1 MKRLSTNITMGLA
14 ALLSSTSALALDS
27 AGVINDAVEIDE
39 ITITATRTPISADSA
54 TTVVT
59 IIDKDDLAKQQI
71 FQVADYLKTVAGV
84 SIASSGSLGG
94 TAQLRMRG
102 AEANQTLVMIDGVE
116 MNDPAAGDEFQFEHL
131 TSNEIERIE
140 IIRSPMSAAW
150 GSDALAGVINI
161 ITRQADAPLSL
172 SAFGEYGSFD
182 TLRTGARIAASGD
195 KWKLALGA
203 GHMKSDGS
211 NVSRTGD
218 EADGYENTSINMR
231 ASVEITEKLNLA
243 VTARHSD
250 TMSEFDGTDWAT
262 GLPADSDNSN
272 DTKKT
277 ALSAAVKNSAFD
289 GRLKQSLRLTW
300 LDTEIVN
307 MAFGAISGATG
318 AQKLGL
324 YFDNQISLS
333 EGHTVTLAIDHED
346 TDFTQS
352 GDASFWGDPNQ
363 QQNQKNTGYL
373 ADYVGDITDE
383 LTLAASLRYDDNSDF
398 ENITSWRAGAS
409 YKLSDSTRLFM
420 SGSKGQKAPTFIE
433 RFGYFSGSFQG
444 NPDLKPEQSIG
455 YEIGVEQTVGTL
467 VMSATYFH
475 TDLTNEI
482 DGFYFDPAT
491 FNFTAANKEDE
502 SKRQGFELS
511 AKGEINDTLS
521 FSSNYT
527 YVEATE
533 DDGLGVQIQEL
544 RRPKHMASLS
554 LFAELSERLNI
565 SASLSH
571 SSKSIDV
578 FYPPWPMVSERV
590 ELKAYTLIRI
600 AGDFKINET
609 VSLYGRVENALNQ
622 NYENVF
628 GFNTPNR
635 GAYFGLRLAL

>member
-1 MKRLSTNITMGLA
+1 MKKLSLGLA
-14 ALLSSTSALALDS
+14 ALLTSTSVYAIDS
-27 AGVINDAVEIDE
+27 AGDIESVEIDE

-59 IIDKDDLAKQQI
+59 VIDKEELAKQQI

-84 SIASSGSLGG
+84 SIASSGSVGG

-161 ITRQADAPLSL
+161 ITRQADAPLSF
-172 SAFGEYGSFD
+172 SAFGEYGSFN

-211 NVSRTGD
+211 NVSRTGT
-218 EADGYENTSINMR
+218 EADGYENTSVNMR
-231 ASVEITEKLNLA
+231 ASVEITESLDLA
-243 VTARHSD
+243 ITARHSD
-250 TMSEFDGTDWAT
+250 TTSEFDGTDWAT
-262 GLPADSDNSN
+262 GLPADSDNSS

-277 ALSAAVKNSAFD
+277 ALSAAVKNSALD
-289 GRLKQSLRLTW
+289 GRLNQSLRLTW
-300 LDTEIVN
+300 LDTEIIN

-324 YFDNQISLS
+324 YFDNQISLR
-333 EGHTVTLAIDHED
+333 EGHMVTLAIDHED
-346 TDFTQS
+346 TDFSQS

-363 QQNQKNTGYL
+363 QQNHKNTGYL

-409 YKLSDSTRLFM
+409 YKLSDSARIFM

-444 NPDLKPEQSIG
+444 NPDLKPEQSTG
-455 YEIGVEQTVGTL
+455 YEIGIEQTVGSF
-467 VMSATYFH
+467 VMSAAYFH

-482 DGFYFDPAT
+482 NGFYFDPVT
-491 FNFTAANKEDE
+491 FNFTAVNKDGE
-502 SKRQGFELS
+502 SKRQGIELS
-511 AKGEINDTLS
+511 VEGEINDSLS

-527 YVEATE
+527 YVKATE
-533 DDGLGVQIQEL
+533 DDGTGTQIEEV
-544 RRPKHMASLS
+544 RRPKHMAS
-554 LFAELSERLNI
+554 ANI
-565 SASLSH
+565 YAKLTDRINFSVGISH
-571 SSKSIDV
+571 TGKAIDT
-578 FYPPWPMVSERV
+578 FFPPWPMPSERV
-590 ELKAYTLIRI
+590 ELKAYTLMRI
-600 AGDFKINET
+600 VGDFKINDT
-609 VSLYGRVENALNQ
+609 VSLYGRVENAFNQ
-622 NYENVF
+622 DYENVF
-628 GFNTPNR
+628 GFATPDR
-635 GAYFGLRLAL
+635 SAYFGLRLAL

>member
-1 MKRLSTNITMGLA
+1 MNRLSTKILGGFA
-14 ALLSSTSALALDS
+14 ALLSSTSAIALDS
-27 AGVINDAVEIDE
+27 AGKINDAVEIDE

-59 IIDKDDLAKQQI
+59 VIDKEELAKQQI

-161 ITRQADAPLSL
+161 ITREADAPLSL

-211 NVSRTGD
+211 NVSRTGI
-218 EADGYENTSINMR
+218 EADGYENTSVNMR
-231 ASVEITEKLNLA
+231 ASVEITENLNLA

-250 TMSEFDGTDWAT
+250 TTSEFDGTDWAT
-262 GLPADSDNSN
+262 GLPSDSDNSS

-277 ALSAAVKNSAFD
+277 ALSAAVENNAFD
-289 GRLKQSLRLTW
+289 DRLNQSLRLTW

-307 MAFGAISGATG
+307 MAFGAISGETG

-324 YFDNQISLS
+324 YFNNRIALS
-333 EGHTVTLAIDHED
+333 DGHTVTLAIDHED

-363 QQNQKNTGYL
+363 QQNHKNTGYL

-409 YKLSDSTRLFM
+409 YKLSDSARVFM
-420 SGSKGQKAPTFIE
+420 SGSKGQKAPTFLE
-433 RFGYFSGSFQG
+433 RFGYFAGSFQG
-444 NPDLKPEQSIG
+444 NPDLKPEQSTG
-455 YEIGVEQTVGTL
+455 YEIGIEQTVGTL
-467 VMSATYFH
+467 VMSAAYFN

-491 FNFTAANKEDE
+491 FNFTAINKEGD
-502 SKRQGFELS
+502 SKRQGVELS
-511 AKGEINDTLS
+511 LEGEINDTLS

-527 YVEATE
+527 YIDSTE
-533 DDGLGVQIQEL
+533 DDGTGVQIQEV

-554 LFAELSERLNI
+554 LYAELSERLNI

-571 SSKSIDV
+571 TSKAIDL
-578 FYPPWPMVSERV
+578 FWPPLAWESERV
-590 ELKAYTLIRI
+590 ELKAYTLMRI
-600 AGDFKINET
+600 AGDFRINDT
-609 VSLYGRVENALNQ
+609 VSLYGRVENAFNQ

-628 GFNTPNR
+628 GFATPGR
-635 GAYFGLRLAL
+635 SAYFGLRLAL

>member
-1 MKRLSTNITMGLA
+1 MNKLSTTILSGLA
-14 ALLSSTSALALDS
+14 ALLTSTSAYALDS
-27 AGVINDAVEIDE
+27 AGDIESVEIDE

-59 IIDKDDLAKQQI
+59 IISKDDLAKQQI

-116 MNDPAAGDEFQFEHL
+116 MNDPSAGDEFQFEHL
-131 TSNEIERIE
+131 TSNEIELIE

-161 ITRQADAPLSL
+161 ITRQADAPLAV
-172 SAFGEYGSFD
+172 SAYGEYGSFD

-211 NVSRTGD
+211 NVSRTGI
-218 EADGYENTSINMR
+218 EADGYENTSVNMR
-231 ASVEITEKLNLA
+231 ASVEITESLNLA

-250 TMSEFDGTDWAT
+250 TTSEFDSTDWAT
-262 GLPADSDNSN
+262 GLPSDSDNSS

-307 MAFGAISGATG
+307 MAFGAISGATS

-333 EGHTVTLAIDHED
+333 EGHMVTLAIDHED
-346 TDFTQS
+346 TDFTQN

-363 QQNQKNTGYL
+363 QQNHKNTGYL

-383 LTLAASLRYDDNSDF
+383 LTLSASLRYDNNSDF

-420 SGSKGQKAPTFIE
+420 SSSRGQKAPTFIE

-444 NPDLKPEQSIG
+444 NPDLNPEQSTG
-455 YEIGVEQTVGTL
+455 YEIGIEETVGSL
-467 VMSATYFH
+467 VMSAVYFH

-491 FNFTAANKEDE
+491 FNFTAVNKDGE
-502 SKRQGFELS
+502 SKRQGVELS
-511 AKGEINDTLS
+511 LEGEINDTLS

-527 YVEATE
+527 YIDSTE
-533 DDGLGVQIQEL
+533 DDGTGTQIQEL

-554 LFAELSERLNI
+554 LFAELSDRLNI

-571 SSKSIDV
+571 SSKSTDI
-578 FYPPWPMVSERV
+578 FYPPWPMLSERV
-590 ELKAYTLIRI
+590 ELKAYTLMRI
-600 AGDFKINET
+600 AGDFKINES

-635 GAYFGLRLAL
+635 SAYFGLRLAL

>member
-1 MKRLSTNITMGLA
+1 MKKLFPKVLGGLA
-14 ALLSSTSALALDS
+14 ALLSSTSAFALDS
-27 AGVINDAVEIDE
+27 AGNINNAVEVDE

-54 TTVVT
+54 TTAVT
-59 IIDKDDLAKQQI
+59 IISKEDLAKQQI
-71 FQVADYLKTVAGV
+71 FQVADYLKTVAGI

-131 TSNEIERIE
+131 TTNEIERIE

-161 ITRQADAPLSL
+161 ITRQADKPFSL

-182 TLRTGARIAASGD
+182 TLRTGGRIAASGD

-218 EADGYENTSINMR
+218 EMDGYENTNINMR
-231 ASVEITEKLNLA
+231 ASVEITDSLNLA

-262 GLPADSDNSN
+262 GLPADSDNSS

-307 MAFGAISGATG
+307 MAFDTISGATG
-318 AQKLGL
+318 AKKLGL
-324 YFDNQISLS
+324 YFDNNIALS

-363 QQNQKNTGYL
+363 LQNQKNTGYL

-383 LTLAASLRYDDNSDF
+383 LTLAASLRFDDNSEF
-398 ENITSWRAGAS
+398 ENFTSWRVGAS
-409 YKLSDSTRLFM
+409 YKVADGTRLFM
-420 SGSKGQKAPTFIE
+420 NSSRGQKAPTFIE
-433 RFGYFSGSFQG
+433 RFGYFAGSFQG
-444 NPDLKPEQSIG
+444 NPDLEPEQSTG
-455 YEIGVEQTVGTL
+455 YEIGVEQTVGAL
-467 VMSATYFH
+467 VMSAVYFH
-475 TDLTNEI
+475 TDLTKEI
-482 DGFYFDPAT
+482 NGFYFDPVT
-491 FNFTAANKEDE
+491 FNFTAVNKSGE
-502 SKRQGFELS
+502 SKRRGFEL
-511 AKGEINDTLS
+511 ALKGEINDTLS

-527 YVEATE
+527 YVNSTE
-533 DDGLGVQIQEL
+533 DDGMGVQIQEL

-571 SSKSIDV
+571 SSESVDV
-578 FYPPWPMVSERV
+578 FYPPWPMPSERV
-590 ELKAYTLIRI
+590 ELKAYTLMRI

-628 GFNTPNR
+628 GFSTPNR
-635 GAYFGLRLAL
+635 SAYFGLRLAL